1 MKHFEYAF
9 LESIEFVYYEAMFDS
24 NEFDHKVFV
33 PPKYRDNKTLKS
45 YVLCYEED
53 NRGEGF

>member
-9 LESIEFVYYEAMFDS
+9 QDSIEFVYFEAMFDS
-24 NEFDHKVFV
+24 NEFDQKIFV

-45 YVLCYEED
+45 YVLCYEDE
-53 NRGEGF
+53 N